1 MSEDVRTGGFAERLG
16 ARPESAQDGSAR
28 MSFEVTEEHLNPAG
42 TLHGGVL
49 ATLVDTAM
57 GLAVRTTTGEGEVP
71 ATSQLTVTYLR
82 PGRPG
87 PLQVTARL
95 RTRGEHL
102 TVCEA
107 DVEQEGRALAHAV
120 ATFAL
125 LAR

>member
-1 MSEDVRTGGFAERLG
+1 MSDDARTGGFAGRLG
-16 ARPESAQDGSAR
+16 AHPESAEDGSAR
-28 MSFEVTEEHLNPAG
+28 MTFEVTDEHLNPAG

-57 GLAVRTTTGEGEVP
+57 GLAVRTTTDEGEVP

-82 PGRPG
+82 PGTPG
-87 PLQVTARL
+87 SLEVTARL

-102 TVCEA
+102 TICEA
-107 DVEQEGRALAHAV
+107 DVEQEGKALAHAV

-125 LAR
+125 LER